1 MVIIQSDGKTLSA
14 CRIAF
19 AQQVFPLFIKPSGR
33 EELIFK
39 ELALEG
45 VDDKFW

>member
-39 ELALEG
+39 ELVLEG